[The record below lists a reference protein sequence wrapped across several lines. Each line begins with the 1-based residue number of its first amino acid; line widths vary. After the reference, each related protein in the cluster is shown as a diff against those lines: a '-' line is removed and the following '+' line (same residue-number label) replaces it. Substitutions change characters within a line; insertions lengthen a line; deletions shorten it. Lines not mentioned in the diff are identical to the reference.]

1 MQLYIAKEGAMIAFS
16 PSGVRTPSRAQAAS
30 NRGPATKEEPFWE
43 EAAQFT
49 RRHCLQ
55 RDVEIEVSKDDSFL
69 PLAFHTS
76 AHTF

>member
-1 MQLYIAKEGAMIAFS
+1 MIAFS

-55 RDVEIEVSKDDSFL
+55 RDVEIEVRL
-69 PLAFHTS
+69 VPHRHRAQEN
-76 AHTF
+76 ARP